1 MQLEKSNDVDQVLN
15 NRRKSM
21 KSVNALKVAK
31 EHGLYL
37 KLVTAVR
44 NFDSYNSFYNIY
56 DEFEEPCRRIAIITK
71 NETIEEVYDNENNK
85 DFFESK
91 IIEGNLWIEEYS
103 LLTNPEKIDF
113 SQLEVPETLIKNF
126 LDEI

>member
-1 MQLEKSNDVDQVLN
+1 
-15 NRRKSM
+15 M

-71 NETIEEVYDNENNK
+71 NEIIEEVYDNENNK

-103 LLTNPEKIDF
+103 LLTNPEKIDL

>member
-1 MQLEKSNDVDQVLN
+1 
-15 NRRKSM
+15 M

-44 NFDSYNSFYNIY
+44 NFDSYNSF
-56 DEFEEPCRRIAIITK
+56 
-71 NETIEEVYDNENNK
+71 
-85 DFFESK
+85 ESK

-103 LLTNPEKIDF
+103 LLTNPEKIDL